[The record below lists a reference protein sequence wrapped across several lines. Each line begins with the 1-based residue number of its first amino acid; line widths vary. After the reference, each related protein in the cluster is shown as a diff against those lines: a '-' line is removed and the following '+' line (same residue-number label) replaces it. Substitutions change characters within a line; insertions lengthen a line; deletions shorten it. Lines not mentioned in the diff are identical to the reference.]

1 MVGGYIGNLKTPPNC
16 QMMNGCLYRSGCFL
30 GTTYAI
36 TSTHTVTQQTH
47 TPLNQIS
54 LSPSSG
60 PFHRDR
66 RRYLR
71 TALMELNQLL
81 SDSPGLLGP
90 KVSIYT
96 NVSTCISRVNPLTTD
111 DKCTRHAT
119 LAACYQLAHFVLKI
133 GFALPMG

>member
-1 MVGGYIGNLKTPPNC
+1 MRSLPLTLSHTNIH
-16 QMMNGCLYRSGCFL
+16 LY
-30 GTTYAI
+30 A
-36 TSTHTVTQQTH
+36 
-47 TPLNQIS
+47 PLNQIP

>member
-1 MVGGYIGNLKTPPNC
+1 MQSLPLTLSHNKHTH
-16 QMMNGCLYRSGCFL
+16 LY
-30 GTTYAI
+30 A
-36 TSTHTVTQQTH
+36 
-47 TPLNQIS
+47 PLNQIS

-133 GFALPMG
+133 GFALSMG